1 MTDSPENYPVYVA
14 ETPEDSAESKP
25 EEYKVGRGKPPREH
39 QWKPP
44 QSGNPSGKRKREE
57 SCRDLMKEELDAL
70 ISVQENGKTITLSK
84 RKAWVKRVVNG
95 AIQGNPRDE
104 KILMR
109 FEKPD
114 ETPRKGGLRIINVDS
129 EDEIPPQ

>member
-14 ETPEDSAESKP
+14 ETPEESAESKP

-114 ETPRKGGLRIINVDS
+114 ETPRKGELRFINVDS

>member
-114 ETPRKGGLRIINVDS
+114 ETPRKGELRFINVDS

>member
-14 ETPEDSAESKP
+14 ETPEESAESKP

-44 QSGNPSGKRKREE
+44 ISGNPSGKRKREE

>member
-25 EEYKVGRGKPPREH
+25 EEHKVGRGKPPREH

-114 ETPRKGGLRIINVDS
+114 ETPRKGELRFINVDS

>member
-1 MTDSPENYPVYVA
+1 MTDTPENYPVYVA
-14 ETPEDSAESKP
+14 EIPEEPAESKP
-25 EEYKVGRGKPPREH
+25 EGYKVGRGKPPREH
-39 QWKPP
+39 QFP
-44 QSGNPSGKRKREE
+44 QGTSGNPSGKRKREE

-84 RKAWVKRVVNG
+84 RKAWVRRVVNG

-104 KILMR
+104 KILMK

-114 ETPRKGGLRIINVDS
+114 ETPRKRMRIIVVDS
-129 EDEIPPQ
+129 EDEIPAK

>member
-14 ETPEDSAESKP
+14 ETPEESAESKP

>member
-14 ETPEDSAESKP
+14 ETPEESAESKP

-114 ETPRKGGLRIINVDS
+114 ETPRRGGLRIINVDS

>member
-25 EEYKVGRGKPPREH
+25 EEYKVGRGKPPLEH
-39 QWKPP
+39 QWKPLE
-44 QSGNPSGKRKREE
+44 SGNPSGKRKREE

>member
-114 ETPRKGGLRIINVDS
+114 ATPRRGGLRIINVDS

>member
-44 QSGNPSGKRKREE
+44 KSGNPSGKRKREE

>member
-25 EEYKVGRGKPPREH
+25 EEYKVGRNKPPREH
-39 QWKPP
+39 QWKPLE
-44 QSGNPSGKRKREE
+44 SGNPSGKRKREE

-70 ISVQENGKTITLSK
+70 ISVQENGKTITVSK

-114 ETPRKGGLRIINVDS
+114 ETPRKGELRFINVDS